1 MAQKVLTMS
10 NDGDGGGSS
19 EELPSVGPERLQKV
33 LSRVG
38 VASRRRVEQLMAMGR
53 ITVNGAVAN
62 EMGMRINPAIDI
74 VALNGKVVSLD
85 VSSRYVMLHKPHGVV
100 SSLQDEHS
108 RADLSQ
114 YLEQIGER
122 LFNVGRLDSDT
133 TGLLLLTNDGDTAH
147 RLAHPSFVVD
157 KVYLATVEGAVT
169 PATLKRLRSG
179 IELEDGV
186 AVADRVRLVGP
197 SRNNKSIVEI
207 VLHSGKNRIVR
218 RMLQFVGH
226 PVIDLHRRSFG
237 PLHLGGLKPGQWRDL
252 TRLEVT
258 SVLTLAH
265 HQPAQ
270 AGEYPNDNR
279 E

>member
-1 MAQKVLTMS
+1 MS
-10 NDGDGGGSS
+10 NDAEALEPPG
-19 EELPSVGPERLQKV
+19 GPERLQKV

-38 VASRRRVEQLMAMGR
+38 VASRRRVEQLMAMGH
-53 ITVNGAVAN
+53 ITVNGEVAS
-62 EMGMRINPAIDI
+62 EMGMRIDPATDI
-74 VALNGKVVSLD
+74 VAVKGQVVSLD
-85 VSSRYVMLHKPHGVV
+85 VSMRYVMLHKPKGVV
-100 SSLQDEHS
+100 STLSDE
-108 RADLSQ
+108 RGRPDLTQ
-114 YLEQIGER
+114 YLEAIGER

-147 RLAHPSFVVD
+147 RLAHPSFDVD
-157 KVYLATVEGAVT
+157 KVYVATVQGSVL
-169 PATLKRLRSG
+169 PATQKMLLQG
-179 IELEDGV
+179 VELEDGV
-186 AVADRVRLVGP
+186 ATADRVRVVGP
-197 SRNNKSIVEI
+197 PRNNKSIVEL

-218 RMLQFVGH
+218 RMLESVGH

-265 HQPAQ
+265 QSPSTAAENPHD
-270 AGEYPNDNR
+270 ER